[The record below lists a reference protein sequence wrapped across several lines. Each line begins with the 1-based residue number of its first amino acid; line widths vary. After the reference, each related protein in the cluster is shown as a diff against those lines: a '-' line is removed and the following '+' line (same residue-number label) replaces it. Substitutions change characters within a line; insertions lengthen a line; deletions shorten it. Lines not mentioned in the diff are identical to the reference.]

1 MREQRGLRRS
11 ERNDG
16 CLRRGIER
24 GQGGGRSELVSFP
37 SILLLLYIS
46 KVEAKAE
53 RLTVCESNSKT
64 FIPETSVNIL
74 SRKKLIALE
83 VSISSF
89 PSLAGGGRVLG
100 SWSTFVFW

>member
-1 MREQRGLRRS
+1 MGVCVVESREAK
-11 ERNDG
+11 
-16 CLRRGIER
+16 
-24 GQGGGRSELVSFP
+24 GGGRSELVSFP

-53 RLTVCESNSKT
+53 RLTVCESNSRT

-89 PSLAGGGRVLG
+89 PSLAGGRFWEAGRRLSFGRTEVRGAG
-100 SWSTFVFW
+100 SM